1 MLIAKV
7 YFADVGSDTYNYL
20 AQSRLLGRI
29 GCMYLEGYND
39 KRWRNFC
46 TRLAHVIPKWIRPA

>member
-7 YFADVGSDTYNYL
+7 YFADVGSDTFNYL

-39 KRWRNFC
+39 KR
-46 TRLAHVIPKWIRPA
+46 